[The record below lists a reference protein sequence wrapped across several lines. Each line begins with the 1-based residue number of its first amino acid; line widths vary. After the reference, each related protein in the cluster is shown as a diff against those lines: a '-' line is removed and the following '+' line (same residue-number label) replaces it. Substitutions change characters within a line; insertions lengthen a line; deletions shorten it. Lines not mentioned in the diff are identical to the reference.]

1 MYILVVDVVN
11 HLGWLVFMPIIFIV
25 VWQMSLPFVCGR
37 CLTTYTT
44 LELMLLH
51 TVLSMLTDVFVNY
64 IEDICLADVIAI
76 YMIVADV
83 IATKADVVA

>member
-1 MYILVVDVVN
+1 
-11 HLGWLVFMPIIFIV
+11 
-25 VWQMSLPFVCGR
+25 
-37 CLTTYTT
+37 
-44 LELMLLH
+44 MLLH

-83 IATKADVVA
+83 ITTKADVVA

>member
-1 MYILVVDVVN
+1 M
-11 HLGWLVFMPIIFIV
+11 FMPIIFIV
-25 VWQMSLPFVCGR
+25 IWQMLLPFVCGR
-37 CLTTYTT
+37 CLTIYTT
-44 LELMLLH
+44 LGLMLLH

-83 IATKADVVA
+83 ITTKADVIA

>member
-1 MYILVVDVVN
+1 
-11 HLGWLVFMPIIFIV
+11 
-25 VWQMSLPFVCGR
+25 
-37 CLTTYTT
+37 
-44 LELMLLH
+44 
-51 TVLSMLTDVFVNY
+51 MLTDVFVNY